1 MIANDNPVT
10 DTATA
15 EELPLFAA
23 TAPRSPSDP
32 VDVIEDDLEAWEQVC
47 RIADAEPRLRREE
60 GRLRSLGRDL
70 QALRDCF
77 LATRHPRIRS
87 ALLDEAE
94 AVSRRMRQ
102 HARRLRIRGPEIRVV
117 QARSDGRRA
126 A

>member
-1 MIANDNPVT
+1 MIANGEVMGSSPSED
-10 DTATA
+10 
-15 EELPLFAA
+15 LPLF
-23 TAPRSPSDP
+23 SPEVAVAVADP
-32 VDVIEDDLEAWEQVC
+32 VGVIEDDLEAWQEVC

-60 GRLRSLGRDL
+60 DRLRSLGRDL

-102 HARRLRIRGPEIRVV
+102 HARRLRIRGPEIRIV
-117 QARSDGRRA
+117 QARSQGRRA